1 MLKDEIEKKNIQK
14 DPKQKIAIKNINKNI
29 KINMEI

>member
-1 MLKDEIEKKNIQK
+1 LKDEIEKKIIQK

>member
-1 MLKDEIEKKNIQK
+1 MLKDEIEKKIIQK